1 MIIMTGGGKVG
12 GSTFHWGAES
22 RFLWGAAGVRS
33 SGSSPSTSSW
43 LEATQTMADCPD
55 SDFFNVV
62 HEVESTPCFNPF
74 LVLRLHCNVCI
85 AVV

>member
-1 MIIMTGGGKVG
+1 MIIMTGGGRG
-12 GSTFHWGAES
+12 RFYFSLGSGEQV
-22 RFLWGAAGVRS
+22 LVGAAGVWR